1 MCCISGFF
9 LCANIEIGCCVYH
22 ILNEHSVKIIRSCL
36 MYPVYLFAVRKFMY
50 ACARKN
56 CEKEGLLVQVSLA
69 EGPFY
74 SAISFGSFRIS

>member
-1 MCCISGFF
+1 
-9 LCANIEIGCCVYH
+9 
-22 ILNEHSVKIIRSCL
+22 
-36 MYPVYLFAVRKFMY
+36 MY

-56 CEKEGLLVQVSLA
+56 CEKEGLLVQVPLA